1 MCRELG
7 IFYFI
12 FIVERV
18 RKLIMKGTTVFFFNL
33 FYSACLRIAYFR

>member
-18 RKLIMKGTTVFFFNL
+18 RKLIMKGTIVL
-33 FYSACLRIAYFR
+33 KKKIYFIVLV

>member
-18 RKLIMKGTTVFFFNL
+18 RKLIMKGTIVFFF
-33 FYSACLRIAYFR
+33 

>member
-18 RKLIMKGTTVFFFNL
+18 RKLIMKGTTVFFL
-33 FYSACLRIAYFR
+33 IYFIVLV